1 MEFNYYSY
9 YDSEINLCMDKLI
22 MTQEL
27 YSLVTFIGI
36 LLMLP
41 YIETMR
47 RKSLRLR
54 AIRDSLDREV
64 FNSLLLGDEEN

>member
-1 MEFNYYSY
+1 
-9 YDSEINLCMDKLI
+9 